1 MVYGTFV
8 FLKKLYVRFVMRQ
21 IWVKLE
27 CPLFFQRMSECSWII
42 CRFQRW
48 IQLYGSSDDITL
60 LILRLPS
67 LDPELNKECEDWSSV
82 SLQKKQVFN

>member
-1 MVYGTFV
+1 
-8 FLKKLYVRFVMRQ
+8 
-21 IWVKLE
+21 
-27 CPLFFQRMSECSWII
+27 MSECSWII

-82 SLQKKQVFN
+82 SLQK

>member
-1 MVYGTFV
+1 MY
-8 FLKKLYVRFVMRQ
+8 
-21 IWVKLE
+21 
-27 CPLFFQRMSECSWII
+27 
-42 CRFQRW
+42 RFQRW

-82 SLQKKQVFN
+82 SLQKEQVFN

>member
-1 MVYGTFV
+1 
-8 FLKKLYVRFVMRQ
+8 MRQ
-21 IWVKLE
+21 IWAKLE